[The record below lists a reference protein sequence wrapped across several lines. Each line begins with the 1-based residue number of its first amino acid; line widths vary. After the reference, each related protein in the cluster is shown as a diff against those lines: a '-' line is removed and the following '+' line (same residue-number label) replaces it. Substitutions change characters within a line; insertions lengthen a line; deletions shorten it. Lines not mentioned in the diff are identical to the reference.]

1 MKQSPTNLYEGLFLF
16 NLQEIGGDLN
26 VALDELRNILQRAEA
41 EILTL
46 HKWDERKLAYPM
58 AGQKRGLYVI
68 SYFRARG
75 SQIPNIERDVNF
87 SENFLRAMMLKA
99 DHLGEAELSA
109 IMRQAEDADTEAAL
123 RAEAGDEPTEAPTP
137 EPATPPAT
145 EAEADLDTEE
155 TEAAPDVVEADSKG
169 SA

>member
-1 MKQSPTNLYEGLFLF
+1 MKESPTHLYEGLFLF
-16 NLQEIGGDLN
+16 NIQEIGGDLN
-26 VALDELRNILQRAEA
+26 AALEELRAILGRAEA

-46 HKWDERKLAYPM
+46 TKWDERKLAYPIR
-58 AGQKRGLYVI
+58 GQKRGLYVI

-75 SQIPNIERDVNF
+75 SQIANIERDVNL

-109 IMRQAEDADTEAAL
+109 IQRDAEVADTEAAL
-123 RAEAGDEPTEAPTP
+123 RSEPRTDEGEPAPASPAEEPRDADLEAGEA
-137 EPATPPAT
+137 
-145 EAEADLDTEE
+145 
-155 TEAAPDVVEADSKG
+155 EAAPDVVEADQKS